1 MTSDGRQLEALVA
14 FVEKTLLPQGF
25 AVSTNER
32 VFNDDGVQIAEFDV
46 EIRGRVGSTNIA
58 WLIECRDRPAD
69 GPAPGSWIEQLVGRR
84 VRFGFNK
91 ITAVSTTGFTHG
103 ATEFAQAQGIELRE
117 VEALRPEAFT
127 DWLAIGHFQHLEK
140 LTTLQ
145 HASILVRPDEADD
158 RKQALLDLISKTS
171 ADAAFLRSTKTGAYV
186 APAKAFLGAVEAL
199 GTLFDDLLPNGPPK
213 KVRLQANYADDDD
226 HFVVDTSLGPVRV
239 QAILF
244 KGVLSLKE
252 TLVPLSV
259 TAQYQHADSG
269 RPISQVAAFAPVG
282 IHGMT
287 FAIEMHRMAESGETH
302 VILRRVRDDA

>member
-1 MTSDGRQLEALVA
+1 M
-14 FVEKTLLPQGF
+14 
-25 AVSTNER
+25 
-32 VFNDDGVQIAEFDV
+32 FNDDGVQIAEFDV

-103 ATEFAQAQGIELRE
+103 ATEFAQAQGIELRK

-171 ADAAFLRSTKTGAYV
+171 ADAAFLRSTKTGKYV

-244 KGVLSLKE
+244 KGVLTGCGK
-252 TLVPLSV
+252 
-259 TAQYQHADSG
+259 SG
-269 RPISQVAAFAPVG
+269 
-282 IHGMT
+282 
-287 FAIEMHRMAESGETH
+287 
-302 VILRRVRDDA
+302 